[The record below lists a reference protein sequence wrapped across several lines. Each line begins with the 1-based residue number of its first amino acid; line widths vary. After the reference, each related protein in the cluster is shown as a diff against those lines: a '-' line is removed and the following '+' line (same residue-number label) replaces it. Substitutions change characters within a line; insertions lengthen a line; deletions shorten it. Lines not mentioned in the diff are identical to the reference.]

1 MTAFEKF
8 LRWRFG
14 EKMRK
19 KAEAERR
26 FKEKQAEIR
35 SYTRLRDDKYRHNET
50 RRSSNK

>member
-26 FKEKQAEIR
+26 FKKKNAEI
-35 SYTRLRDDKYRHNET
+35 SGYTHLRDDKYRHNET
-50 RRSSNK
+50 RRSGNK